1 MKETGSCKAQRET
14 GCTARTGSQPVSR
27 LKGIGEKTEKLFEK
41 VGVCSLEDLLHYYP
55 RDYDRFEQPRIF
67 GGRSVRKIC
76 ERTADRDGGNF
87 GYDGKAAAC
96 LVSYALS

>member
-41 VGVCSLEDLLHYYP
+41 VGVCSLEDLLPY
-55 RDYDRFEQPRIF
+55 
-67 GGRSVRKIC
+67 
-76 ERTADRDGGNF
+76 
-87 GYDGKAAAC
+87 
-96 LVSYALS
+96 